1 MKQGKLYK
9 KSPRSSPKTMSSLYV
24 RATLLE
30 EMEQIAGKKG
40 QSRNEW
46 IAEVLEAAVAR
57 ERAKEKK
64 G

>member
-1 MKQGKLYK
+1 
-9 KSPRSSPKTMSSLYV
+9 MSSLYI

-30 EMEQIAGKKG
+30 EMEQIAARKG

-46 IAEVLEAAVAR
+46 IAEVLEAAV
-57 ERAKEKK
+57 EQEKAKEEK